1 MKSVYVVEYELRSS
15 DQCLTERP
23 RHRGSFIF
31 DTIDSNT
38 DPKLLI
44 KKLTGWSGE
53 IKIHVAQRIVHTTA
67 EVFDIKE
74 SETYQVWH
82 TE

>member
-53 IKIHVAQRIVHTTA
+53 IKR
-67 EVFDIKE
+67 
-74 SETYQVWH
+74 
-82 TE
+82 

>member
-15 DQCLTERP
+15 DQYLTERP
-23 RHRGSFIF
+23 RHRGSFVF

-53 IKIHVAQRIVHTTA
+53 INIHAAQRIVHNST
-67 EVFDIKE
+67 EVLNIKE
-74 SETYQVWH
+74 SETYQAWR